1 MAEDLKTN
9 VPEGTVPEAE
19 VMEEDAVVSFSHN
32 NNLLTNSMKIMDG
45 KYKGAFYVRYI
56 FDSGK
61 GCGWLQLIVEYPTG
75 AIQTRLLCKNVCKAS
90 TFEEDGVGEEIEK
103 TTNGKRGNIPSWEW
117 SRYVGDY
124 NIMRDLERPDMPIP
138 MMQLWRRIQ
147 ENYAEIPIK
156 ELAIKTTLE
165 TVYEKLLE
173 IGSVQEEMC
182 EDNYVL
188 ITKDTLTKVAEE
200 CGYTLAEVR
209 TEFAL
214 RGLWVCDKNSGGY
227 QKTKKMHGKNGRYY
241 ALKRSIT
248 CEMKQEIKMAKDTTY
263 YDLGKTV
270 EDEKEI
276 KELKEKLFEAERKA
290 KDMTEAA
297 YKYAPST
304 IPQEDIHLF
313 Y

>member
-1 MAEDLKTN
+1 MAEELKTT
-9 VPEGTVPEAE
+9 VPEGTVSEAE
-19 VMEEDAVVSFSHN
+19 IMEEDAVVSFSHN
-32 NNLLTNSMKIMDG
+32 NNLLSNSMKIMEG
-45 KYKGAFYVRYI
+45 KYGGGFYVRYI

-90 TFEEDGVGEEIEK
+90 TFEEDGVGEAVEQ
-103 TTNGKRGNIPSWEW
+103 TTKGNIPSWEW

-147 ENYAEIPIK
+147 ENYPEIPIK

-173 IGSVQEEMC
+173 IGSLQEEMC

-188 ITKDTLTKVAEE
+188 ITKDTPIKVAEE
-200 CGYTLAEVR
+200 CGYTLTEVR

-227 QKTKKMHGKNGRYY
+227 QKTKKVAGKNSRYY
-241 ALKRSIT
+241 ALKRRIT
-248 CEMKQEIKMAKDTTY
+248 CEEEQEIKVAVDTTY
-263 YDLGKTV
+263 HDLGKTV

-276 KELKEKLFEAERKA
+276 KELKKKLSDAESKA
-290 KDMTEAA
+290 KDMTEVA
-297 YKYAPST
+297 YKYAPRT

-313 Y
+313 I